1 MTDLDTLRAA
11 LLAFR
16 DRRAWRRF
24 HTPRHLATS
33 VAIEAAELLELT
45 QWLRDEEFADWAA
58 SHRDEVA
65 GECAD
70 ILSYLILFADSLG
83 IDLAEAVRTKMRANE
98 TRFPPLDDSHA
109 DEGRLD
115 GEGATP
121 P

>member
-1 MTDLDTLRAA
+1 MTEPEELRAA

-16 DRRAWRRF
+16 DRRRWRRF

-45 QWLRDEEFADWAA
+45 QWRSDEEFAAWAA
-58 SHRDEVA
+58 AHRDEVK

-83 IDLAEAVRTKMRANE
+83 IDLAAALRTKMLANE
-98 TRFPPLDDSHA
+98 TRFPPLDEA
-109 DEGRLD
+109 D
-115 GEGATP
+115 ATSA
-121 P
+121 